1 MGQML
6 DKQRITFS
14 RMSIPAKVLAT
25 CIIMTLALGMV
36 GALGQIIIH
45 DIIPTFFSESS
56 PTKVPMTQEHQGSDH
71 KDQSDAVPGEVRGDL
86 FEDLVTKDSESREL
100 PFYKTDQFIWTLK
113 WTHIHLFGINMIFIF
128 VGGITYFLDMSS
140 RARTW
145 LIVLPFLG
153 ILIDII
159 AMWLKAYI
167 SPSFFWLHVPG
178 GGLFAIVFGFVSL
191 RALWEMWLLQDKEQ
205 KL

>member
-1 MGQML
+1 
-6 DKQRITFS
+6 
-14 RMSIPAKVLAT
+14 MSNPAKALAT
-25 CIIMTLALGMV
+25 CVIMTLAIGMV

-56 PTKVPMTQEHQGSDH
+56 PTKVTMTQEHQGSDH
-71 KDQSDAVPGEVRGDL
+71 KDQSDTVPEAVRGDL
-86 FEDLVTKDSESREL
+86 FEDLATKDSESSEL
-100 PFYKTDQFIWTLK
+100 PVYKTDQFIWTLK

-128 VGGITYFLDMSS
+128 MGGITYFLDMSS

-191 RALWEMWLLQDKEQ
+191 RALWEMWLLKDKEQ